1 MKRRQLPILITLIMV
16 VASPLSAA
24 DWPKVTKVD
33 RQPLAAQARR
43 VAQALDYL
51 GAPLPAD
58 DKKALET
65 AAEDQDE
72 ARAVE
77 AIQTVLDRYCLA
89 GVRITT
95 VGGSSPNQLVL
106 ETQRGPAKPELA
118 EQGWRLFLVKVD
130 NPAGVKD
137 FELRADSP
145 NALPLVQRSS
155 SKPDPKVISV
165 GEVGQRFVDLPM
177 FNSQP
182 LVRDLSGLEL
192 EYRILQIYCRDAG
205 RKEAKLGFSL
215 WRSGAKDQRVAVSKQ
230 PPIDFDSIPAVLV
243 KLHVHDFDQKPTTAS
258 FIFRD
263 RNGRVYPSQSRRLAP
278 DFFFHGAGTPEII
291 TFTRP
296 AALTMKAPPKA

>member
-106 ETQRGPAKPELA
+106 ETQRTSDRPALQQQTRPQSHLGGGSGPALRRPADVQQPTPGPRPVGPGAGIPHPSDLLSRCRP
-118 EQGWRLFLVKVD
+118 QG
-130 NPAGVKD
+130 
-137 FELRADSP
+137 
-145 NALPLVQRSS
+145 
-155 SKPDPKVISV
+155 
-165 GEVGQRFVDLPM
+165 GEVGL
-177 FNSQP
+177 
-182 LVRDLSGLEL
+182 
-192 EYRILQIYCRDAG
+192 
-205 RKEAKLGFSL
+205 
-215 WRSGAKDQRVAVSKQ
+215 
-230 PPIDFDSIPAVLV
+230 
-243 KLHVHDFDQKPTTAS
+243 
-258 FIFRD
+258 
-263 RNGRVYPSQSRRLAP
+263 
-278 DFFFHGAGTPEII
+278 
-291 TFTRP
+291 
-296 AALTMKAPPKA
+296 